1 MLYGLTMFQRNLLNP
16 SSWYWEK
23 SMLRTKKCWNNKVE
37 EQNSGW
43 SSRPMGLSLTCTM
56 SGARGG
62 TEKMIK
68 KK

>member
-1 MLYGLTMFQRNLLNP
+1 
-16 SSWYWEK
+16 
-23 SMLRTKKCWNNKVE
+23 MLRTKKCWNNKVE